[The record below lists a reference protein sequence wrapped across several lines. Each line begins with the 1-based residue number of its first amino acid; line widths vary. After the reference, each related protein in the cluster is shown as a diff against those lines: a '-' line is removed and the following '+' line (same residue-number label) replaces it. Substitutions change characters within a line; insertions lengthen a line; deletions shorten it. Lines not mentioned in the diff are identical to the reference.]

1 MSEFAPLSKYQP
13 FKSINLQK
21 RNWPNQSI
29 TSAPIWCSVDLRDG
43 NQSLIEPM
51 DNHRKLKM
59 FKALVSMGFKEI
71 EVGFPSASE
80 TDFNFC
86 RHLIENNLIPQDVK
100 IQVLTQ
106 SREHL
111 IDKTFEA
118 LEGSH
123 SAIIHLYNSVS
134 TLQRKVVFK
143 ETKEG
148 VKKIALDGAMMILEK
163 ISKFQK
169 TKFFLEYSPE
179 SFTGT
184 ELDYALEVCE
194 EVLDC
199 WKASKSNPVIIN
211 LPATVEMSTPN
222 IYADQIEWMINNFSD
237 RSRVILSLHP
247 HNDRG
252 TAVAATELALMAGAD
267 RVEGTLFGN
276 GERTGNVD
284 LITLGLNMYT
294 QGIKPN
300 LDISDI
306 NTLIE
311 TAEFCNQ
318 LPVHERHPYAGSLV
332 HTAFSGSHQDAIR
345 KGMEAIN
352 KSNNDL
358 WEVPYLPI
366 DPNDIGRTYEAIIR
380 VNSQS
385 GKAGAAWILEQ
396 DHHINLPRGAQIE
409 FSQAIQKVADQ
420 TGKEITSSLVWEI
433 FKNEYIDRK
442 KFQLINF
449 NSQKLSRKGDREK
462 IEATI
467 SFKGK
472 EYEISA
478 SGNGPISAFVTAIR
492 ENFKLAF
499 RLTDFGQNT
508 RSSGSLAEAASY
520 VELKV
525 PDENGKSFFGVGI
538 DTSIT
543 LAPIKAI
550 ISALNRI

>member
-86 RHLIENNLIPQDVK
+86 RHLIDNNLIPQDVK

-111 IDKTFEA
+111 INKTFEA

-550 ISALNRI
+550 VSALNRI

>member
-43 NQSLIEPM
+43 NQSLVEPM

-111 IDKTFEA
+111 INKTFEA

-284 LITLGLNMYT
+284 VITLGLNMYT